1 MKEDSEE
8 EVLSVLKRCVTEQV
22 NACEDVGLLDLIYKL
37 FAAEGVRT

>member
-8 EVLSVLKRCVTEQV
+8 EALGVLKRCVTEQV

-37 FAAEGVRT
+37 LAVEGVRV